1 MWRSNLVL
9 EGQNFVSVDRPR
21 CWRHRYI
28 WLSLTV
34 ALWQSRGDVLTRAC
48 CRPLSTLHRPWAS
61 QPEVSDCQTP
71 DIPAALC
78 GWWRSL
84 DCRPGL
90 NRLSPAELHT
100 HTHTRTHTHTHTSHR
115 YQGRKYS
122 PANRAMRGGGEP
134 AKGQGGPLPL
144 GKIII

>member
-100 HTHTRTHTHTHTSHR
+100 HTHTHTHHIGIRGVNIAPQTA
-115 YQGRKYS
+115 QCGGG
-122 PANRAMRGGGEP
+122 ANRRRV
-134 AKGQGGPLPL
+134 KGALCRWEKEFFSSRP
-144 GKIII
+144 